1 MMLWEIKTGS
11 HAMAMAVRRGRL
23 LWLSRPL
30 ADDQQQLNVY
40 DFCARDDVA
49 AIALARDDERSGP
62 SEALKRPSCFSM

>member
-1 MMLWEIKTGS
+1 
-11 HAMAMAVRRGRL
+11 MAMAVRRGRL

-49 AIALARDDERSGP
+49 AISLARDDERSGP
-62 SEALKRPSCFSM
+62 ALLVKHH